1 MEITIKGTAKE
12 VSQFVLET
20 ILPPTVK
27 LYLRSKK
34 GALTT
39 ISAKERNEAMRQ
51 QDHQASPS
59 GKATFPIERVK
70 EQISC
75 VRKEGAIYDD

>member
-12 VSQFVLET
+12 VSQFLLQT
-20 ILPPTVK
+20 ILPPDFK
-27 LYLRSKK
+27 LCLGPS
-34 GALTT
+34 
-39 ISAKERNEAMRQ
+39 RN
-51 QDHQASPS
+51 
-59 GKATFPIERVK
+59 KATFPIERVK